1 MEEEE
6 EEEADEEV
14 LRRRSIFQ
22 EDLDSPSDSSLLLL
36 RRRSLSKRRHSSLT
50 GFWSNTG
57 VSDMISLICRRVN
70 LIINNLETSIAS
82 PQEKPYLKNLLGG
95 GIPITGVSDMTDG
108 WF

>member
-1 MEEEE
+1 
-6 EEEADEEV
+6 
-14 LRRRSIFQ
+14 
-22 EDLDSPSDSSLLLL
+22 
-36 RRRSLSKRRHSSLT
+36 
-50 GFWSNTG
+50 
-57 VSDMISLICRRVN
+57 MIALICRRVN